1 MCGFVVV
8 HEESQLKKI
17 SYWDGGAYSSAER
30 LGKACQEGH
39 LPDSSHW
46 KVVFERGRSGDIPG
60 RA

>member
-1 MCGFVVV
+1 VV

-39 LPDSSHW
+39 LPESSHW